1 MEQLIIR
8 RGLEITIHP
17 DAFEA
22 ANNGIDEDCNGQDLL
37 STSLYELGDNQL
49 QVYPN
54 PTSKDIFIVQ
64 DKNQVLK
71 LSLFDVSGKL
81 IMEQLSANTT
91 TTIDIAN
98 QTAGL
103 FFLKI
108 VDSETGTTLMKK
120 IVKE

>member
-1 MEQLIIR
+1 M
-8 RGLEITIHP
+8 
-17 DAFEA
+17 
-22 ANNGIDEDCNGQDLL
+22 

-54 PTSKDIFIVQ
+54 PTSKDVFIVQ

-81 IMEQLSANTT
+81 IMEQFSANTI

-98 QTAGL
+98 QSAGL
-103 FFLKI
+103 FLLKI
-108 VDSETGTTLMKK
+108 VDSETGLTLMKK

>member
-1 MEQLIIR
+1 M
-8 RGLEITIHP
+8 
-17 DAFEA
+17 
-22 ANNGIDEDCNGQDLL
+22 

-54 PTSKDIFIVQ
+54 PTSKDVFIVQ

-91 TTIDIAN
+91 TRIDIAN
-98 QTAGL
+98 QSAGL
-103 FFLKI
+103 FLLKI

>member
-54 PTSKDIFIVQ
+54 PTSKDVFIVQ